1 MSPAQG
7 SDRVSLASKL
17 FFGSG
22 SIAEGTKNTA
32 FNVFLL
38 FYYNQVLGLPGTLSG
53 GAIFL
58 ALCVDAVT
66 DPLVGSISDNLH
78 SRWGRRHPFMYA
90 SALPMAACFY
100 LLFSPPDGLSQTG
113 LFVWLTVFAVGVRA
127 SMTLYSIPSNS
138 MVAELT
144 PVYDERTS
152 LVAFRFLFGWMGGLG
167 VSMLAYQVFFAPSP
181 AFQVGQL
188 DPGAYAGFGAFCAV
202 VIAISILL
210 CSAGTHKLIPR
221 LKPPPPYQPFSIRR
235 FVGEVRDVLSNQ
247 SYRIL
252 IGAALFAA
260 VAGGFQDVV
269 GLYMNIYFWGFT
281 ADEIT
286 LLLIPLVLATLI
298 AFVAIRPITERYD
311 KKSTALGLATFGVF
325 FGPLP
330 IFLRLLGWMPENG
343 HPALLPIIMA
353 HALLLVIAV
362 VAIGML
368 ASSMIADTVDESE
381 LRTGKRQEGL
391 FSSAIAFTTKATS
404 GIGSFA
410 AGIALDVIE
419 FPRNVSDASQI
430 PVEKIELLG
439 VAVGPGMLV
448 LYFFTLI
455 ILSRYKITRARHSEI
470 IEELER
476 RHAESSGS
484 AGVSSSG

>member
-1 MSPAQG
+1 MGAGEGP
-7 SDRVSLASKL
+7 DRVPLSSKL

-53 GAIFL
+53 AAIFL

-66 DPLVGSISDNLH
+66 DPLTGSISDNLH

-100 LLFSPPDGLSQTG
+100 MLFSPPEGLG
-113 LFVWLTVFAVGVRA
+113 ELELFAWLTTFAVGVRV

-144 PVYDERTS
+144 PIYDERTS

-167 VSMLAYQVFFAPSP
+167 VSVLAYQVFFAPSSSFEDGRFDP
-181 AFQVGQL
+181 A
-188 DPGAYAGFGAFCAV
+188 AYVGFGVFCAF
-202 VIAISILL
+202 VIALSILV
-210 CSAGTHKLIPR
+210 CSAGTHKLIPQ
-221 LKPPPPYQPFSIRR
+221 LKPPPAWEPFSIKR
-235 FVGEVRDVLSNQ
+235 FTGEVRDVLANR
-247 SYRIL
+247 SYRVL

-269 GLYMNIYFWGFT
+269 GLYMNTYFWGFT
-281 ADEIT
+281 TDQLT
-286 LLLIPLVLATLI
+286 VLLLPLVLATVVS
-298 AFVAIRPITERYD
+298 VATIRKITEKFD

-343 HPALLPIIMA
+343 HPALLPLIGA
-353 HALLLVIAV
+353 HALVIVAAV
-362 VAIGML
+362 VSIGML

-391 FSSAIAFTTKATS
+391 FASAIAFTTKATS
-404 GIGSFA
+404 GIGSLA
-410 AGIALDVIE
+410 AGIALDLID
-419 FPRNVSDASQI
+419 FPRDIQGASEI
-430 PVEKIELLG
+430 PPEKIEMLG
-439 VAVGPGMLV
+439 LAVGPGMLV
-448 LYFFTLI
+448 LYLFTLI
-455 ILSRYKITRARHSEI
+455 ILSRYKITRARHREI
-470 IEELER
+470 VAELEAR
-476 RHAESSGS
+476 A
-484 AGVSSSG
+484 AGASD